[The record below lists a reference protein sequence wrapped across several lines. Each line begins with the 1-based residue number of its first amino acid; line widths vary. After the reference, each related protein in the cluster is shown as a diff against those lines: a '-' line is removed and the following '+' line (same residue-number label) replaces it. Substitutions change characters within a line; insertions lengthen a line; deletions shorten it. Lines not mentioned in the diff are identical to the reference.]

1 MPPTPPIRR
10 SLPSLNALATFEA
23 AARLGSFTL
32 AAVELGV
39 TQAAVSRQIKALE
52 ADLNADLFTRA
63 HRRVVLTKSGAALAQ
78 TVAAAFARMAE
89 MVDTIRQPVTA
100 DMVAVGT
107 TLAFSQ
113 FCILPHLADF
123 RAAHPD
129 IRLRL
134 IADDALTDPVRD
146 RLDVAIIYGRPPFPG
161 ARSLA
166 RRADEVF
173 PVASPGFLARMGVT
187 AQTVDLARMPLICS
201 DSVNPSWLTWR
212 AWGRAAGLAA
222 DLGPASDRSRLRFNH
237 YTDTI
242 TAAEN
247 GEGVALGWA
256 SLLSRQLRTGA
267 LVRLGPAS
275 LAAEDCYH
283 ILVPEDAAPS
293 PAAQLFIDWIGR
305 GFSA

>member
-1 MPPTPPIRR
+1 MRR
-10 SLPSLNALATFEA
+10 FRRNLPSLNALATFEA

-52 ADLNADLFTRA
+52 ADLNAELFIRA
-63 HRRVVLTKSGAALAQ
+63 HRRVVLTASGVALAA
-78 TVAAAFARMAE
+78 TLGGAFTRMAE
-89 MVDTIRQPVTA
+89 MVETIRQPAAPDT
-100 DMVAVGT
+100 VAVGT

-113 FCILPHLADF
+113 FCILPQLAEF

-146 RLDVAIIYGRPPFPG
+146 RLDVAILYGRPPFPG
-161 ARSLA
+161 GRSVA
-166 RRADEVF
+166 SRADEVF
-173 PVASPGFLARMGVT
+173 PVASPVLLQRMGVT
-187 AQTVDLARMPLICS
+187 ADSADLSRMPLICAE
-201 DSVNPSWLTWR
+201 SVNPSWLTWR
-212 AWGRAAGLAA
+212 GWGRAAGLAV

-242 TAAEN
+242 MAAEN

-256 SLLSRQLRTGA
+256 TLLARHLAAGT
-267 LVRLGPAS
+267 LVRLGSAS
-275 LAAEDCYH
+275 LVAEDCYH
-283 ILVPEDAAPS
+283 ILVPEGQAPT
-293 PAAQLFIDWIGR
+293 PAAQQFIDWIGQ

>member
-1 MPPTPPIRR
+1 MPRFRR
-10 SLPSLNALATFEA
+10 SLPSLSALATFEA

-52 ADLNADLFTRA
+52 ADLNAALFLRA
-63 HRRVVLTKSGAALAQ
+63 HRRVTLTASGTALA
-78 TVAAAFARMAE
+78 AAVGSAFARMAE
-89 MVDTIRQPVTA
+89 MVDAIRQPVASDT
-100 DMVAVGT
+100 VCVGT

-113 FCILPHLADF
+113 FCIMPHLAEF

-134 IADDALTDPVRD
+134 IADDALTDPARD
-146 RLDVAIIYGRPPFPG
+146 RLDVAILYGRPPFPG
-161 ARSLA
+161 SRSLA
-166 RRADEVF
+166 SRADEVF
-173 PVASPGFLARMGVT
+173 PVASPVLLRRMGVS
-187 AQTVDLARMPLICS
+187 ADAVDLARMPLICS

-212 AWGRAAGLAA
+212 AWGRSVGLAA

-242 TAAEN
+242 MAAEN

-256 SLLSRQLRTGA
+256 TLLARQLADGTLLRVG
-267 LVRLGPAS
+267 GAS
-275 LAAEDCYH
+275 LMSEDRYH
-283 ILVPEDAAPS
+283 ILVPEVKPPS
-293 PAAQLFIDWIGR
+293 PAAQLFIDWVGR
-305 GFSA
+305 SFAP